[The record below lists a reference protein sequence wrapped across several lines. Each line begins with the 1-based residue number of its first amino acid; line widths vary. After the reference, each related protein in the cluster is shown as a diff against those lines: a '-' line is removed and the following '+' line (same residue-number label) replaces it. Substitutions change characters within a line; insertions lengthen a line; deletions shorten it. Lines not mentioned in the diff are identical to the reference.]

1 MVKPISN
8 ESALRDHLAA
18 ARAEREAAARFAV
31 SAADRLAVRSWQQAR
46 LTQTHADFL
55 ASARYGPAA
64 KFFVTELYSTKDL
77 SQRDADIERVVKVLV
92 KFLPDK
98 ALATLAT
105 ALEMD
110 ALSELLD
117 NRLAARLRDAQGNE
131 RPLRI
136 DATAYQRAYC
146 EAEDMTL
153 RNRQFELTEE
163 IGASLDTLTKV
174 PLLQGLLRIMK
185 RPAYASGV
193 GQLHEFL
200 DRGYAAFAH
209 MKGGAEFVKTVVAR
223 ERAEHQRL
231 MG

>member
-8 ESALRDHLAA
+8 ESALRSHLAA

-31 SAADRLAVRSWQQAR
+31 SAADRLAVRAWQQAR

-55 ASARYGPAA
+55 ASERYGPAA

-77 SQRDADIERVVKVLV
+77 SQRDADIERVVIVLV

-110 ALSELLD
+110 ALSERLD
-117 NRLAARLRDAQGNE
+117 NRLAARLRTAHANE
-131 RPLRI
+131 KPLRI
-136 DATAYQRAYC
+136 DESAYRSAYREPADTALRA
-146 EAEDMTL
+146 
-153 RNRQFELTEE
+153 RQFELTEE
-163 IGASLDTLTKV
+163 IGTSLDTLTRV
-174 PLLQGLLRIMK
+174 PLLGGLLRIMK
-185 RPAYASGV
+185 RPAYASNV

-200 DRGYAAFAH
+200 NRGYIAFAH
-209 MKGGAEFVKTVVAR
+209 MKGGAEFVKTVVDR
-223 ERAEHQRL
+223 ERREYQRL
-231 MG
+231 IG